1 MLKNI
6 WIDSIYYNKEIKNMT
21 SFKKPLI
28 AIVSAVALAA
38 SAILAT
44 PANATVSAVVTV
56 GVTDVSTTAKVST
69 TPATPTV
76 PSDNKVDLADTVK
89 FVVTVPTGTI
99 VRATATDAKLVTALD
114 SADASVSSASGSAS
128 VEINTGS
135 GTTATIY
142 AFTTKTTAGSVV
154 VSVGGSSTTYFLKGV
169 AGPAYNVA
177 VSVPAVANL
186 SADVD
191 FTATATDV
199 FGNAVENATIT
210 TTLLRGTV
218 KTALTWNATDK
229 LYKGVITTP
238 ATAGSVSGIAKI
250 TATDVAGLSKS
261 VSEATFSLVSADL
274 ATQVAT
280 LTASLATAQA
290 ALASAKKKHN
300 ALAKKWN
307 KKFPKN
313 KVKLIK

>member
-1 MLKNI
+1 MN
-6 WIDSIYYNKEIKNMT
+6 
-21 SFKKPLI
+21 SFKKI
-28 AIVSAVALAA
+28 SI
-38 SAILAT
+38 
-44 PANATVSAVVTV
+44 ATVSAIALVATAIMAVPANASVVAAVTV
-56 GVTDVSTTAKVST
+56 GVTDVATTSKVAT

-99 VRATATDAKLVTALD
+99 VRATATESKLVTVLD
-114 SADASVSSASGSAS
+114 AADAPVPASAGAAS

-135 GTTATIY
+135 GTTATFY

-154 VSVGGSSTTYFLKGV
+154 VTAGGSSSTYYLKGV
-169 AGPAYNVA
+169 AGPAYNLS
-177 VSVPAVANL
+177 VSVPTVAGL
-186 SADVD
+186 GSDVD

-199 FGNAVENATIT
+199 FGNVVENATIT

-218 KTALTWNATDK
+218 KTALTWNSTDK

-238 ATAGSVSGIAKI
+238 ATAGAVAGLANIS
-250 TATDVAGLSKS
+250 ATDVTGLAKAVKE
-261 VSEATFSLVSADL
+261 VSFSIAAADL

-280 LTASLATAQA
+280 LSALLATAQA
-290 ALASAKKKHN
+290 DAAK
-300 ALAKKWN
+300 AN
-307 KKFPKN
+307 KKFNKLAKRWNKANPRK

>member
-1 MLKNI
+1 
-6 WIDSIYYNKEIKNMT
+6 MT
-21 SFKKPLI
+21 SLKKPLI
-28 AIVSAVALAA
+28 AMAAALALVTTALVTPA
-38 SAILAT
+38 SASL
-44 PANATVSAVVTV
+44 SAAVTV
-56 GVTDVSTTAKVST
+56 GSTDVATTSKVAT

-89 FVVTVPTGTI
+89 FVITVATGTV

-114 SADASVSSASGSAS
+114 AAGAEVPASAGTAS

-135 GTTATIY
+135 GTTATFY

-154 VSVGGSSTTYFLKGV
+154 VTAGGSSSTYYLKGV
-169 AGPAYNVA
+169 AGPAYNLS
-177 VSVPAVANL
+177 VSVPTVAGL
-186 SADVD
+186 GSDVD

-199 FGNAVENATIT
+199 FGNVVENATIT

-218 KTALTWNATDK
+218 KTALTWNSTDK

-238 ATAGSVSGIAKI
+238 ATAGA
-250 TATDVAGLSKS
+250 VAGLSNISATDVTGLAKA
-261 VSEATFSLVSADL
+261 VKEASFSIAAADL

-280 LTASLATAQA
+280 LSALLATAQA
-290 ALASAKKKHN
+290 DAAK
-300 ALAKKWN
+300 AN
-307 KKFPKN
+307 KKFNKLAKRWNKANPRK